1 MSENLEDFMIPRHLD
16 APMMALWVESDTA
29 FIGAS
34 GLYIG
39 LMTGN
44 PLHLITGMAFTII
57 LARYYSRIKSTGGR
71 GMISQ
76 LAYWYL
82 PGNKKNQPISPT
94 IREYRG

>member
-1 MSENLEDFMIPRHLD
+1 MSEDFDNFMIPRLLD
-16 APMMALWVESDTA
+16 APPMALWVESDTA
-29 FIGAS
+29 IIGAS

-44 PLHLITGMAFTII
+44 PLHLIVAPLFTII
-57 LARYYSRIKSTGGR
+57 LARYYARIKSTGGR
-71 GMISQ
+71 GMIPQ

-82 PGNKKNQPISPT
+82 PGSRKKQAISPM